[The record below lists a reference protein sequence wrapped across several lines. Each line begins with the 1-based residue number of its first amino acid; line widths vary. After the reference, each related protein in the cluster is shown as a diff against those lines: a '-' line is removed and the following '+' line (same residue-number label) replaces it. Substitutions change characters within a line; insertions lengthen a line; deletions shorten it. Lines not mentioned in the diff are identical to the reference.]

1 MAKNSIIGFEGISPE
16 ALKFLKELSNNNN
29 KEWFEANRPRYEN
42 FIKQPLR
49 NFVQYM
55 DIRFH
60 DMGLP
65 YIGDIKRSLFRIN
78 RDTRFSA
85 NKDPYKTNLGVFF
98 PFSGQQTGRQPIYA
112 LGLYFHYEPN
122 ETFIAG
128 GIHTPEPDA
137 LRSIRKKLDTDWESL
152 VKIINTKEFRKHFPS
167 GIKGESLKRIP
178 QGYPADHPGGDYLK
192 MKQYLVWENLDIK
205 QTASPGL
212 ADILIEKGIAMRD
225 FLTYLE
231 EGINSGL

>member
-1 MAKNSIIGFEGISPE
+1 MAKNSILAFEGISSE
-16 ALKFLKELSNNNN
+16 ALKFLKELSKNNN
-29 KEWFEANRPRYEN
+29 KEWFEANRSSYEN
-42 FIKQPLR
+42 FIKLPLR

-55 DIRFH
+55 DVRFR
-60 DMGLP
+60 DNGLP

-85 NKDPYKTNLGVFF
+85 NKDPYKTNVGVFF
-98 PFSGQQTGRQPIYA
+98 PFSGLQTGRQPIYA

-137 LRSIRKKLDTDWESL
+137 LRSIRKKLDTDWEDLNKLTS
-152 VKIINTKEFRKHFPS
+152 TKQFRKHFPS

-178 QGYPADHPGGDYLK
+178 QGYPADHPGAEFLK
-192 MKQYLVWENLDIK
+192 MKQFLVWENLDFK
-205 QTASPGL
+205 QTANSGL

-225 FLTYLE
+225 FLGFLE
-231 EGINSGL
+231 DGISSGL